1 MYPGTW
7 IEADCRMIRPA
18 LSFSVQV
25 SD

>member
-18 LSFSVQV
+18 LSFSCPGQ
-25 SD
+25 